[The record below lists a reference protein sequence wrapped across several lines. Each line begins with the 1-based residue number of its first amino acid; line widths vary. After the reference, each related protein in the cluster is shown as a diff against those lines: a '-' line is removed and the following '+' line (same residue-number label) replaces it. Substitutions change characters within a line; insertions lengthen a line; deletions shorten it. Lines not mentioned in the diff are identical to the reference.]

1 MKLTLERFDFS
12 DKSTIGK
19 LDVNGVF
26 YCYTLEDTDRHLE
39 DGGIKEYGKTCIPRG
54 TYKVIIDYSNRFK
67 RELPRLLEVPQFEGI
82 RIHPLNTAEESH
94 GCIGVGSSYGKD
106 YLYNSKATFN
116 NLFALMEKVYDNGQE
131 ITLEVI

>member
-1 MKLTLERFDFS
+1 MKLTLERFEFS

-19 LDVNGVF
+19 LNVNGQF
-26 YCYTLEDTDRHLE
+26 YAYTLEDADRHLE

-82 RIHPLNTAEESH
+82 RIHPGNTNENTD
-94 GCIGVGSSYGKD
+94 GCVLVGSSYGKD

-116 NLFALMEKVYDNGQE
+116 NLFSLMEKVYDNGQE
-131 ITLEVI
+131 ITIEVT